1 MKKESINEF
10 LFSII
15 ICLFLSLKDNVV
27 ANRIENSKGKINTA
41 LKKALNTHEEITDPN
56 VIFELA
62 IEDYKIQFTNYINIT
77 ALNVFD
83 KEKVDLPNF
92 DLKYVAPKYYDVM
105 FDYQQNLES
114 SLTYEQN
121 LKYIELQKK
130 IIILIDTL
138 L

>member
-1 MKKESINEF
+1 MINEFSLILLSTMMKRYLVYGILKESERWLIWKKESIIEF
-10 LFSII
+10 LFSTI
-15 ICLFLSLKDNVV
+15 ICVSLSLKDNVV

-77 ALNVFD
+77 ALNVFG

-92 DLKYVAPKYYDVM
+92 DL
-105 FDYQQNLES
+105 L
-114 SLTYEQN
+114 
-121 LKYIELQKK
+121 
-130 IIILIDTL
+130 
-138 L
+138 